1 MSGFSAAGVA
11 AGIKR
16 KSRDIALVFS
26 DTPCV
31 SAGVFTSNRVKGWH
45 VPLCME
51 RVKSTRRVQAVVAN
65 SGNANACNGASGR
78 QNAYRMAELAA
89 GELGIPSESVLVCS
103 TGTIGIPLPMSRIE
117 AGISAAAAEL
127 DPESGLAAAQAIMT
141 TDTVEKE
148 AALEI
153 SIDGRPVRIGG
164 MAKGS
169 GMVEPNMATML
180 AFLTTDASV
189 DRGALD
195 HCLRAA
201 VKQSFNKIFIDG
213 DQSCNDTVLIMSNGK
228 AGNNVLDE
236 QHPQWDLFE
245 SAVRQIAMDLAM
257 RLVGDGEGATKL
269 VTLSVNGAAT
279 PEDARKAVRA
289 VARSILVR
297 TSWFGNEPNW
307 GRVINALGYS
317 GAEMD
322 AGLVDLSYD
331 ACTVLEK
338 GRQVSDFDAGQVS
351 RILANNQFSVNIDL
365 NMGEYS
371 DVIYTCDCSV
381 EYVRIN
387 AEYMT

>member
-1 MSGFSAAGVA
+1 
-11 AGIKR
+11 
-16 KSRDIALVFS
+16 
-26 DTPCV
+26 
-31 SAGVFTSNRVKGWH
+31 
-45 VPLCME
+45 
-51 RVKSTRRVQAVVAN
+51 
-65 SGNANACNGASGR
+65 
-78 QNAYRMAELAA
+78 
-89 GELGIPSESVLVCS
+89 
-103 TGTIGIPLPMSRIE
+103 
-117 AGISAAAAEL
+117 
-127 DPESGLAAAQAIMT
+127 
-141 TDTVEKE
+141 
-148 AALEI
+148 
-153 SIDGRPVRIGG
+153 
-164 MAKGS
+164 
-169 GMVEPNMATML
+169 
-180 AFLTTDASV
+180 
-189 DRGALD
+189 
-195 HCLRAA
+195 
-201 VKQSFNKIFIDG
+201 
-213 DQSCNDTVLIMSNGK
+213 
-228 AGNNVLDE
+228 
-236 QHPQWDLFE
+236 
-245 SAVRQIAMDLAM
+245 
-257 RLVGDGEGATKL
+257 
-269 VTLSVNGAAT
+269 VNGAAN